1 MTLEKRIARLESEAG
16 RHPARLIVR
25 RIVGRFEDRP
35 ECYRIHGRL
44 LGSPTALELHRKAGE
59 TEQAFMQRAARELR
73 RFERDPGGYVS
84 PFAENPLLPS
94 DSEPAT
100 GEHRAALEHETPEPG
115 TILPTPVE
123 NEPVAAPQAQEPAD
137 PKPWRR
143 NPAGSEVERTST
155 AMVREIDRMIARL
168 SGRS

>member
-1 MTLEKRIARLESEAG
+1 LEAEAG

-35 ECYRIHGRL
+35 ECYRMHGRVI
-44 LGSPTALELHRKAGE
+44 GSPTALELHREAGE
-59 TEQAFMQRAARELR
+59 TEQAFKQRAARELKR
-73 RFERDPGGYVS
+73 YERDPGGYVA
-84 PFAENPLLPS
+84 PIAENPLLPS

-100 GEHRAALEHETPEPG
+100 GEHRAALEHETPEPDP
-115 TILPTPVE
+115 TLPTPVE
-123 NEPVAAPQAQEPAD
+123 NAPETAPQAQEPKHPAD

-143 NPAGSEVERTST
+143 DPAGSDAERTST

>member
-44 LGSPTALELHRKAGE
+44 VGSPTALELHREAGE
-59 TEQAFMQRAARELR
+59 TEQAFMQRAARELTR
-73 RFERDPGGYVS
+73 YKRDPGGYVA
-84 PFAENPLLPS
+84 PIAENPLLSS

-115 TILPTPVE
+115 TTLPTPVE
-123 NEPVAAPQAQEPAD
+123 NDPVAAPQAPEP
-137 PKPWRR
+137 RR
-143 NPAGSEVERTST
+143 PAPASA
-155 AMVREIDRMIARL
+155 AMVREIDRVIARMR
-168 SGRS
+168 GQA